1 MGSPRP
7 PRYGLPL
14 RCFDLCRLSCRREWN
29 EKRIK
34 SLQSRQRKCHARL
47 AMREHLWNVYD
58 MTVTA
63 RRAGKRGTSSI
74 TARAITGARK
84 RRVLDGAGEKWKI
97 MPWLTTLRFR
107 NGQVLHGGKR

>member
-14 RCFDLCRLSCRREWN
+14 RCFDLCRSSCRREWN

-58 MTVTA
+58 MTMTA
-63 RRAGKRGTSSI
+63 RRTGKRGTSSI
-74 TARAITGARK
+74 TARAITSARK

-97 MPWLTTLRFR
+97 VPWLTTLRFR